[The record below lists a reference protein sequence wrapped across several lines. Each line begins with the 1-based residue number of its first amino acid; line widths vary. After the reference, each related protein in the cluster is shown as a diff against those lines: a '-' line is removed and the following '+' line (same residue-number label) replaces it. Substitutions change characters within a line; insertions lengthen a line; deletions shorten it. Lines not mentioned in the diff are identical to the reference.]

1 MDLWSIYDR
10 VCCPVLLL
18 HGLLSDILPT
28 SIAHAMT
35 QRGPHAVLVEFP
47 KIGHAPALMDPKQIA
62 VIAHPRSRKGCRKRH
77 QDPGGDSPNVLSLA
91 GPIPGSGA
99 FASPVLFWEV

>member
-1 MDLWSIYDR
+1 MPNNKFSLAWDPAIAQAFLVVDRDVDLWSIYDR
-10 VCCPVLLL
+10 VRCPVLLL

-62 VIAHPRSRKGCRKRH
+62 VIAEFLRP
-77 QDPGGDSPNVLSLA
+77 
-91 GPIPGSGA
+91 
-99 FASPVLFWEV
+99 